1 MIPVIARLS
10 LIILLAGAPT
20 VLVAAEFSPAQ
31 RAEMVEILREA
42 LRKDPSILRQAIE
55 ALQADE
61 GRAQEE
67 ASRAALAAERS
78 SLVDPADQVAGNPKG
93 DVTIVEFFDVR
104 CGYCRRMEPAMTEL
118 LRQDRNVRLIYKD
131 LPILGPAS
139 VLGAKALIAAQ
150 AQNGYEKLRDAL
162 MKSNAEP
169 TRDNLRAE
177 AQRLGL
183 DGDKILRDMDSPA
196 VQARITANLA
206 LAQRLAIRGTPAMII
221 GDTVIPGAVDLAEL
235 QKTVALA
242 RSAVR

>member
-235 QKTVALA
+235 QKTVALV